1 MDLLSAMAI
10 FVRVAE
16 SGSFSAVARERGVTQ
31 PAISR
36 QIASLEEHL
45 GARLVQRTTRRVGL
59 TEDGRDFLGPA
70 KSVLEAVEQAESAV
84 GVRQGGVS
92 GLVRVS
98 CPAVFG
104 RLIIAPRINVLLQR
118 HAGLSVDL
126 VHESSTDLVHDAV
139 DLAIQLG
146 TLPTDGSFVMRRI
159 GSISQVIVGAPAYLD
174 ANPALLHPSDLV
186 HHHCIIDDRAP
197 HREVWTMTRTSE
209 TRLEETEPDGI
220 FDAQVGG
227 RFRTDNS
234 DSKHEA
240 VLSGLGLATLSK
252 WLIRHELRR
261 GTLRVVLP
269 DWQFAPIPIHA
280 VYPSKRNLPPRVR
293 AVLDFLID
301 EMSNIPDLSNEGPS

>member
-98 CPAVFG
+98 CPAVVG

-146 TLPTDGSFVMRRI
+146 TAPADGSFVTRRI
-159 GSISQVIVGAPAYLD
+159 GLISQVIAGAPAYLD
-174 ANPALLHPSDLV
+174 ANPALVHPSDLV
-186 HHHCIIDDRAP
+186 HHHCIIDDRAA
-197 HREVWTMTRTSE
+197 HREVWSMTCN
-209 TRLEETEPDGI
+209 DGV

-234 DSKHEA
+234 DSRHEA
-240 VLSGLGLATLSK
+240 VLSGLGLAVLSK

-269 DWQFAPIPIHA
+269 EWKFVPIPIHA

-293 AVLDFLID
+293 AVLDFLVD
-301 EMSNIPDLSNEGPS
+301 EMSKIPDLSEVSS

>member
-1 MDLLSAMAI
+1 MAI

-59 TEDGRDFLGPA
+59 TEDGRDCLGPA

-159 GSISQVIVGAPAYLD
+159 GSISQVIAGAPAYLD
-174 ANPALLHPSDLV
+174 VNPMLVHPSDLV

-197 HREVWTMTRTSE
+197 HREVWTMTRHAGPGQDE
-209 TRLEETEPDGI
+209 TGQDEIGPDGV

-240 VLSGLGLATLSK
+240 VLSGLGLAMLSK

-269 DWQFAPIPIHA
+269 EWQFAPIPIHA

-301 EMSNIPDLSNEGPS
+301 EMSNIPDLSNEAPS

>member
-1 MDLLSAMAI
+1 MDLLSALSV

-16 SGSFSAVARERGVTQ
+16 TGSFSAVARERGVTQ

-36 QIASLEEHL
+36 QIAALEEHL

-70 KSVLEAVEQAESAV
+70 KSVLEALEQAESAV
-84 GVRQGGVS
+84 GSRQGGIS

-104 RLIIAPRINVLLQR
+104 RVIIAPRINVLLQQ

-126 VHESSTDLVHDAV
+126 VHESTLDLVHDAV
-139 DLAIQLG
+139 DLAIRLG
-146 TLPTDGSFVMRRI
+146 SLPTDSTFVVRRI
-159 GSISQVIVGAPAYLD
+159 GSVSQAIVGAPAYLD
-174 ANPALLHPSDLV
+174 ANPPLTHPTDLAQ
-186 HHHCIIDDRAP
+186 HHCIIDDRAT
-197 HREVWTMTRTSE
+197 HREVWTMTG
-209 TRLEETEPDGI
+209 PDGAI
-220 FDAQVGG
+220 EAHVGG

-252 WLIRHELRR
+252 WLVRHELRR

-269 DWQFAPIPIHA
+269 EWQFAPILIHA
-280 VYPSKRNLPPRVR
+280 IYPSKRNLPPRVR

-301 EMSNIPDLSNEGPS
+301 EMSNIPELSETILP